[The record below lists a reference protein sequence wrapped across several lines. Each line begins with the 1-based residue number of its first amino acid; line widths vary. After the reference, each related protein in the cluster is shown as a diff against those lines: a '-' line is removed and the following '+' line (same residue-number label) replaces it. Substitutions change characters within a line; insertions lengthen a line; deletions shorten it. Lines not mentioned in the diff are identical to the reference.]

1 MVLSEI
7 LQSIASHFASAKI
20 DSPLLDAQLI
30 AAKVLG
36 ISKINVITYPEH
48 KLTKNE
54 IIEIEKLA
62 AKRLTRYP
70 LAYILGEKEFYNL
83 CLFVNESVLIPRPE
97 TEILVEETIKRLGNR
112 KVKIADIG
120 TGSGA
125 IAAAL
130 AYNLPEAK
138 LYASDISD
146 DALNT
151 AKSNFE
157 KHNLQDR
164 ITPVQGS
171 YLEPFKE
178 FAPFDAIISNP
189 PYIESAIIP
198 TLEPE
203 VSIYEPIG
211 ALDGGKSGLDA
222 YRIIFA
228 DSYPL
233 LNKDSFLA
241 VEIGIGQSDAILDI
255 ASNLRYKNIE
265 VIKDY
270 AGIERVIIAYK

>member
-1 MVLSEI
+1 MTLSEI
-7 LQSIASHFASAKI
+7 IQSIASRFASAKI

-30 AAKVLG
+30 ASKVLG
-36 ISKINVITYPEH
+36 ISKMNVITRPEQ
-48 KLTKNE
+48 KLTQKE
-54 IIEIEKLA
+54 IDEIESLA

-83 CLFVNESVLIPRPE
+83 TLNVNESVLIPRPE
-97 TEILVEETIKRLGNR
+97 TEILVAETIKRLGNK

-130 AYNLPEAK
+130 AYNLSEVK
-138 LYASDISD
+138 IYASDISA
-146 DALNT
+146 DALKT
-151 AKSNFE
+151 AQSNFI
-157 KHNLQDR
+157 KYNLQDK
-164 ITPVQGS
+164 ITTVQGS
-171 YLEPFKE
+171 YLEPLNK
-178 FAPFDAIISNP
+178 FAQFDAIISNP

-203 VSIYEPIG
+203 VSIYEPVG
-211 ALDGGKSGLDA
+211 ALDGGIRGLDA
-222 YRIIFA
+222 YRVIFA

-233 LNKDSFLA
+233 LSNNAFLA
-241 VEIGIGQSDAILDI
+241 VEIGIGQSEVIFNIAIDI
-255 ASNLRYKNIE
+255 HYKNIE

-270 AGIERVIIAYK
+270 AGIDRVIIAYK